1 MKERYFFTSITR
13 ISNLEQCGFT
23 IKKLPK
29 TQWET
34 EDYVTGEIITS
45 PGCMRYIELPNG
57 RMVEVADGDLV
68 IGAFGLRAATLEAVG
83 DWEAIA
89 DDNRFDLMTSAGLF
103 GKITSKSIFLPPF
116 MSLDYQGHVLSDGNK
131 TRMSDFVPE
140 KENLPLKLPVILII
154 GTSMSAGKTTSGKT
168 IVRQLKQAGYKVI
181 AAKLTGA
188 ARYRDVL
195 NMGDAG
201 ADHIFDFVDAGLPST
216 VCDPE
221 SYRERLRT
229 LISQIAKVP
238 ADVLVAEAGASPLEP
253 YNGSIAIEELEKQV
267 RCTVLCASDPY
278 AVVGVSSAFNRKPDI
293 VAGGA
298 TNTSAGI
305 ALVEKLTGIKGLNLL
320 EKASIPELNRILAEC
335 LGFKMN

>member
-13 ISNLEQCGFT
+13 ISNLEECGFT
-23 IKKLPK
+23 IEKIPRSS
-29 TQWET
+29 WET
-34 EDYVTGEIITS
+34 GDYVAGEIITC
-45 PGCMRYIELPNG
+45 PGCMRNIELPNG

-83 DWEAIA
+83 NWTAIA
-89 DDNRFDLMTSAGLF
+89 EDNRFDLMTSAGLF
-103 GKITSKSIFLPPF
+103 GKITSKSIFLQPF
-116 MSLDYQGHVLSDGNK
+116 MSLDYQGHVLSNGKK
-131 TRMSDFVPE
+131 TRLSDFVSHHE
-140 KENLPLKLPVILII
+140 HLPLKIPVILII

-201 ADHIFDFVDAGLPST
+201 ADYIFDFVDAGLPST
-216 VCDPE
+216 VCEPE
-221 SYRERLRT
+221 IYRNKLRN
-229 LISQIAKVP
+229 LLSRIAKID

-253 YNGSIAIEELEKQV
+253 YNGSIAMEELEQQV

-320 EKASIPELNRILAEC
+320 EKESIPELNRVLGEC
-335 LGFKMN
+335 LEFKMN